1 MRRTLYILL
10 AAALLAGCAD
20 DKKGDEQDS
29 TASQLPLMEEL
40 RSDPAL
46 EEAYR
51 QSLINTAV
59 RDRIDKLVS
68 PLATAGSAQ
77 DVEMAFMSGLPEGVH
92 VDVQLGFKE
101 KLYWLEDTS
110 LYGADADGV
119 VVSDLKKAETD
130 YSYKGSYYLDISP
143 MVNSNL
149 VASALVSRQLT
160 NDTAA
165 NEVRLERNEYY
176 IDYNRSE
183 KGAGYHYYFTYG
195 DEFYVKEKNESDLV
209 LESRSAR
216 AMPSELDTEYLS
228 GSKIADFIIN
238 RVKLTDI
245 NEEEGYYRFEGNTDL
260 INVPYEFL
268 ENLSKYIL
276 PSLGMGEK
284 TATLAKELNDQKA
297 FLQAKLVIDIGVSG
311 ELRNVSI
318 VLSGNTAYF
327 EEKIRTQ
334 MLGITSYQGMFIS
347 DAEGGDITIDISFG
361 PSASCEVPENIK
373 NSAKSYEEYQ
383 ARIDEERASSSEE
396 IERRSAL
403 NALQMITEG
412 PEREYGLYE
421 RILNMVYRLDDIDV
435 LREKYEDVDYYV
447 RLAENY
453 ASLYTPCDDLS
464 VAKSLYEK
472 LQETDAADKEKRL
485 YYIDGILLAMSDED
499 RTAEGTNL
507 YAYALI
513 EKLRLAEPG
522 DTVEFGPDYTAL
534 GWGSWIVFDKT
545 EDELKLIN
553 ISVGRAVT
561 FGDSNDWKQSPIRD
575 RFTQGYYEFPNIEQ
589 QLIKLTPTG
598 DTTDRVRLLSAD
610 EAREFGDI
618 IKEGITRE
626 SVQGYGFDMWLSTP
640 GEAEGTLMHFSYE
653 NGVVDDGLRSNRSN
667 TCNAVPVIVIDISDS
682 AWQPISEK

>member
-20 DKKGDEQDS
+20 DKKGDEQA
-29 TASQLPLMEEL
+29 TIASQLPLMEEL

-59 RDRIDKLVS
+59 RDRIDKLVR
-68 PLATAGSAQ
+68 PLATAVSAQ

-119 VVSDLKKAETD
+119 VVSDLGKAETD
-130 YSYKGSYYLDISP
+130 YSYKGSYSLNISP

-165 NEVRLERNEYY
+165 NEVRVEQNEYY

-183 KGAGYHYYFTYG
+183 KGAGYRYYFTYG
-195 DEFYVKEKNESDLV
+195 DEFYVREEKGPHYYSMESLPAV
-209 LESRSAR
+209 RE
-216 AMPSELDTEYLS
+216 MPSELDLEYLS

-245 NEEEGYYRFEGNTDL
+245 NDAEGYYRFEGDTDL

-268 ENLSKYIL
+268 EKLSKYIL

-361 PSASCEVPENIK
+361 PCASCEVPEDIK

-396 IERRSAL
+396 RERRSIL
-403 NALQMITEG
+403 NTLQMITEG
-412 PEREYGLYE
+412 PEREYGLYD
-421 RILNMVYRLDDIDV
+421 RLLKKVYGLDNIEI

-472 LQETDAADKEKRL
+472 LQEIDAADKEKRL

-522 DTVEFGPDYTAL
+522 DTVEFGPVHTTL
-534 GWGSWIVFDKT
+534 GWNYWIVFDKT
-545 EDELKLIN
+545 DDELKLIN

-575 RFTQGYYEFPNIEQ
+575 RFTQGYYEFPDIER

-640 GEAEGTLMHFSYE
+640 GEAEGTLMHF
-653 NGVVDDGLRSNRSN
+653 
-667 TCNAVPVIVIDISDS
+667 
-682 AWQPISEK
+682 